1 MPCIP
6 ILWRSVHAPL
16 FLGIYGRENIKEENL
31 MKKRALLTVFICM
44 ALAASQVFS
53 FTACGG
59 EENKGDTSGG
69 GTNIDKPNEPTEG
82 DKCNGLEI
90 KTMPTK
96 LEYKAGEKFTP
107 VGLTFDATYENGFV
121 EEDLTAGDLDGWR
134 PSAALTPDIDKV
146 TIIFEGF
153 EYDIDITVEPKTLL
167 SMEIATK
174 PSVLSYSIG
183 STIDFGGMDVMAT
196 YEEDDEPV
204 NETNYK
210 VTDASGKEYI
220 SGETVLDTSGT
231 IELTVTVTSGEISMS
246 DTFTI
251 EVVNG
256 FSVQVEDVAG
266 DPAPESGS
274 YSVVP
279 NADKHLKTDLPCTGS
294 EGNTSGYA
302 GDFYTDDTMEFHIW
316 SDKAVENVDLILV
329 AASTLINDAKGQMDD
344 MTFSEIF
351 EVTVDGQKI
360 EYVDP
365 VIIPGNPFPEAGSN
379 ANRWA
384 MWENVNIGTID
395 LNEGY
400 TVVVLKCLETPKDS
414 QGNYRAGN
422 FDRLDVVYP
431 EYIANPCTY
440 IEITTQPKT
449 AYTEGEAFDPS
460 DLVFTATYKDG
471 TKAEG
476 LTADVIEWSPKR
488 PLTTADKTITITYM
502 DCEKEIAVTVAE
514 KKITSLAVTK
524 APNRIVFAK
533 GEVLDLTGMEVTATY
548 EDHTTEIITDFT
560 LKDADE
566 KLYILGE
573 TTLDAAGELTLT
585 LTAASGGAS
594 ATTTLEISVFDGI
607 TVQAEATGEHGENQS
622 YVELQPIKSGSGV
635 RVKNGAALSEGDACI
650 ESIVKGDKVV
660 FKVYAAVAGDYDFV
674 VRLCSTLRR
683 ENGSGTL
690 AADLDKVFK
699 VTVGDTPL
707 DISGVEVPELDLPE
721 GGSIWFNWQDVDFGT
736 VHLEAGYNTIVFECI
751 DVEKDYQ
758 NQDRVPNLDAID
770 LVYANA

>member
-1 MPCIP
+1 M
-6 ILWRSVHAPL
+6 LQVTPL
-16 FLGIYGRENIKEENL
+16 L
-31 MKKRALLTVFICM
+31 
-44 ALAASQVFS
+44 
-53 FTACGG
+53 
-59 EENKGDTSGG
+59 
-69 GTNIDKPNEPTEG
+69 
-82 DKCNGLEI
+82 
-90 KTMPTK
+90 
-96 LEYKAGEKFTP
+96 
-107 VGLTFDATYENGFV
+107 
-121 EEDLTAGDLDGWR
+121 
-134 PSAALTPDIDKV
+134 
-146 TIIFEGF
+146 
-153 EYDIDITVEPKTLL
+153 
-167 SMEIATK
+167 
-174 PSVLSYSIG
+174 
-183 STIDFGGMDVMAT
+183 
-196 YEEDDEPV
+196 
-204 NETNYK
+204 
-210 VTDASGKEYI
+210 
-220 SGETVLDTSGT
+220 
-231 IELTVTVTSGEISMS
+231 
-246 DTFTI
+246 
-251 EVVNG
+251 
-256 FSVQVEDVAG
+256 
-266 DPAPESGS
+266 
-274 YSVVP
+274 

-294 EGNTSGYA
+294 EDKTPGYA

-329 AASTLINDAKGQMDD
+329 AASTLINDKKGQMDD

-431 EYIANPCTY
+431 EYIANPCTD

-660 FKVYAAVAGDYDFV
+660 FNVYAAVAGDYDFV

-683 ENGSGTL
+683 QDGSGTL

-699 VTVGDTPL
+699 VTVGDTQL
-707 DISGVEVPELDLPE
+707 DISGVEVPELDLPQ

>member
-59 EENKGDTSGG
+59 EENKGDTNGG
-69 GTNIDKPNEPTEG
+69 GTTIEKPTKPTEG
-82 DKCNGLEI
+82 DVCNGLEI

-294 EGNTSGYA
+294 EGKTPGYA
-302 GDFYTDDTMEFHIW
+302 GDFYADDTMEFHIW

-422 FDRLDVVYP
+422 FDRLDIVYP
-431 EYIANPCTY
+431 EYIANPCTN

-622 YVELQPIKSGSGV
+622 YVELQPIESGKGV
-635 RVKNGAALSEGDACI
+635 RVTNNAALSEGGACV
-650 ESIVKGDKVV
+650 ESIVTGDKVI
-660 FKVYAAVAGDYDFV
+660 FHVYAAVAGDYDFV

-683 ENGSGTL
+683 QDGSGTL

-707 DISGVEVPELDLPE
+707 DISGVEVPELGLPQ